1 MKEKRGVPTMSHVLK
16 TVLTGW
22 FIMVITYGIVL
33 LGVARSLEMLYK
45 TPLDLSQTTSV
56 IILGMCLLTVPY
68 LVVGVYGRLNMN
80 GDLQIFLLFMIVPV
94 VLERVFIYGLGAF
107 LAKDV
112 PVIEFIQLDIAPY
125 FTFSYII
132 AGLGS
137 MAIALIVAK
146 TW

>member
-1 MKEKRGVPTMSHVLK
+1 MSHVLK

-45 TPLDLSQTTSV
+45 TPLDLSVTTSV

-68 LVVGVYGRLNMN
+68 LVAGVYGRLNMN

-94 VLERVFIYGLGAF
+94 VLERVFIYAVGAF
-107 LAKDV
+107 FAKDV
-112 PVIEFIQLDIAPY
+112 PVIEFIQLDIA
-125 FTFSYII
+125 
-132 AGLGS
+132 
-137 MAIALIVAK
+137 AL
-146 TW
+146 